1 MKEGKYEPRETLE
14 PRDFEFLATLHS
26 QEKESLFIL
35 KSLRTWMK
43 RMEFDAGTHSKNMVA
58 YWSKKADDLFENKL
72 SNRPIELKPFK
83 SLMQQLADGEL
94 SHRLKS

>member
-1 MKEGKYEPRETLE
+1 MVKGKYVEKQVKELN
-14 PRDFEFLATLHS
+14 DIEFLATLHQ

-35 KSLRTWMK
+35 KSLRNWMK
-43 RMEFDAGTHSKNMVA
+43 RKEFDAGQHSTHMVA
-58 YWSKKADDLFENKL
+58 YWSKKADELFENKL
-72 SNRPIELKPFK
+72 PNRPIEIRPFK

>member
-1 MKEGKYEPRETLE
+1 MDEIKKDY
-14 PRDFEFLATLHS
+14 EFLAELHS

-35 KSLRTWMK
+35 KSLRNWMK
-43 RMEFDAGTHSKNMVA
+43 RKEFDAGIHSTRMVE
-58 YWSKKADDLFENKL
+58 YWGKKADDLFENKL
-72 SNRPIELKPFK
+72 PNRPIELKPFK